1 MIIHNL
7 KSFCESLVLEETM
20 IETVKNIISNFNIS
34 GEIIEVKNIVTGHI
48 NTTFRVTINECG
60 VRKKYTLQTINK
72 YVFKNPAAVMENILA
87 VTEFLKEKIKSEG
100 GDPDRECLTVIKA
113 SGGLP
118 YYEDEDGQ
126 FWRLYIFVD
135 NSYTVDTVETPA
147 QLKSAGEGFGK
158 FQAMLSDFPMDRL
171 IETIPA
177 FHDTSLRF
185 DQLMD
190 AVKADPLGRVAG
202 VRDEIDFF
210 VKRHDEMCSLVKMTQ
225 DGILPLRVVHN
236 DTKFNNILIDE
247 GSGEALC
254 VIDLD
259 TVMPGLSVLDFGDA
273 IRFAA
278 NSATEDE
285 TDLSRVYLD
294 MTLYEAFA
302 DGFLTKIGKSLTK
315 YEIENMPLGA
325 KVITME
331 LASRFLAD
339 YILGDK
345 YFKIH
350 REGQNLDRA
359 RCQIKLAL
367 SMEENMNKMS
377 EIIKKYL

>member
-1 MIIHNL
+1 
-7 KSFCESLVLEETM
+7 M
-20 IETVKNIISNFNIS
+20 IETVKKIISNFNIS
-34 GEIIEVKNIVTGHI
+34 GEIIEVKSIITGHI
-48 NTTFRVTINECG
+48 NTTYRVTVDESG
-60 VRKKYTLQTINK
+60 VNKKYTLQTINK

-113 SGGLP
+113 SNGLP
-118 YYEDEDGQ
+118 YYEDAEGQ

-135 NSYTVDTVETPA
+135 HSYTVDTVETPA

-158 FQAMLSDFPMDRL
+158 FQAMLSNFPMNNL
-171 IETIPA
+171 IETIPS
-177 FHDTSLRF
+177 FHDTALRF
-185 DQLMD
+185 EQLMD
-190 AVKADPLGRVAG
+190 AVKADPLGRAAG
-202 VRDEIDFF
+202 VKDEINFF
-210 VKRHDEMCSLVKMTQ
+210 VKRHDEMCSLVKMTEE
-225 DGILPLRVVHN
+225 GVLPLRVVHN

-247 GSGEALC
+247 ASGEALC

-285 TDLSRVYLD
+285 TDLDKVYID

-302 DGFLTKIGKSLTK
+302 DGFMSKIGKSLTRC
-315 YEIENMPLGA
+315 EIENMPLGA

-339 YILGDK
+339 HILGDK

-359 RCQIKLAL
+359 RCQIKLAI
-367 SMEENMNKMS
+367 SMEENMNKMT
-377 EIIKKYL
+377 EIIEKYL